1 MRKLSQGT
9 GPDGEPTIVQL
20 IVDGEIDLIVN
31 TPFGAG
37 SRLDGYE
44 IRTAAVQA
52 GKPCITTVQGFAAAV
67 QGSRRSSAARSG
79 SARCRSTRTRSTPRA
94 PRARRAGLRGLIVSN

>member
-1 MRKLSQGT
+1 M
-9 GPDGEPTIVQL
+9 
-20 IVDGEIDLIVN
+20 IVDGGIDLIVN
-31 TPFGAG
+31 TPFGVG

-67 QGSRRSSAARSG
+67 HGIEALQRGEIGIGSLQEYADKINAS
-79 SARCRSTRTRSTPRA
+79 RA
-94 PRARRAGLRGLIVSN
+94 EG